1 MRHLFLTI
9 FFSYPIQ
16 YSSTTIIIKIHINIR
31 QRNTVGIQETFEQQ
45 IVCNRVYFSD
55 TQTICYGR
63 TCRRSTSRP
72 YRHVQFFTRGTNKI
86 LHNQEVTRKTHRL
99 HNMKFEFDPFLHFL
113 IQDFSITLVRTFQR

>member
-63 TCRRSTSRP
+63 TCRRSTSRSH
-72 YRHVQFFTRGTNKI
+72 RHIQFFTRGTNKI
-86 LHNQEVTRKTHRL
+86 LHNQEVTGKTHRL

-113 IQDFSITLVRTFQR
+113 TQYFSITLMRTFQR